1 LFSGG
6 APIKEAHHQKEKNQF
21 GITPTTKLTIGI
33 TIFIFNNPLKLKQVY
48 YDSRGKK
55 KVIDVINILCACN
68 LM

>member
-6 APIKEAHHQKEKNQF
+6 ALIKEAHHQKEKNQF

-33 TIFIFNNPLKLKQVY
+33 TIFIFSNPLKLKQVY

-55 KVIDVINILCACN
+55 G
-68 LM
+68 